1 MIVCLDHVDR
11 FDARG
16 VHGRHALLEV
26 ENARRF
32 RLRIL
37 DALASRDT
45 LEQTRY
51 KGTSPRQVELKGLS
65 QPVEVVN
72 VEWQ

>member
-1 MIVCLDHVDR
+1 VANGSEIV
-11 FDARG
+11 
-16 VHGRHALLEV
+16 
-26 ENARRF
+26 
-32 RLRIL
+32 
-37 DALASRDT
+37 ASRDT

-51 KGTSPRQVELKGLS
+51 KGSSPRQVELKGLS